1 MDKLRKLLVP
11 LLLLLALSLPVLA
24 GEEPAFDGYIV
35 KLTDSAPRLLAAEER
50 GLLLVET
57 LEEAQSIPAEWVEYV
72 EPNYIITLLEGVEG
86 ETLSDAYYEDQWWMP
101 AIGASAA
108 WNTGLTGAGVTVG
121 FVDSGIRAT
130 HEDLNGANISGMN
143 FYSRDNGTYTSESSG
158 HGTFCAGIVAA
169 QPDNGKGLAGL
180 APGVKIRMYRA
191 FKGME
196 GYELDVANA
205 IYRAAD
211 DGCQVL
217 NLSFGIAQDL
227 PTLREAV
234 EYAAEKG
241 VILVAAVGNDKVQTL
256 MYPAAYDCVIGV
268 GSVEPDLT
276 RSAFS
281 HYNESVFVTA
291 PGGKMVGLGYTAD
304 DSYRMD
310 AEAANNSGTSYA
322 TPVVVAL
329 AALALEADP
338 DLTAAQFADL
348 LKATAADQGDA
359 GYDVYYGWGAVN
371 IPAFV
376 KALPNKL
383 FQRKDGSFACFTQEK
398 SVLLAVRYTAEGKLT
413 QLDYLELDPGL
424 HTLEH
429 TPPEEGI
436 FRLFLLKP
444 GSLAPLCAHL
454 IL

>member
-1 MDKLRKLLVP
+1 MDKLRKWLLP

-35 KLTDSAPRLLAAEER
+35 KLIDSAPRLLAAEDR

-57 LEEAQSIPAEWVEYV
+57 LEDAQAIPAEWVEYV
-72 EPNYIITLLEGVEG
+72 EPNYIITLLGDGEG
-86 ETLSDAYYEDQWWMP
+86 ETLSDTYYADQWWMP

-108 WNTGLTGAGVTVG
+108 REAGLTGAGVTVG
-121 FVDSGIRAT
+121 FVDSGIRAS
-130 HEDLNGANISGMN
+130 HEDLNAENISGMN
-143 FYSRDNGTYTSESSG
+143 FYADNGTYTSESSG

-191 FKGME
+191 FKGTD
-196 GYELDVANA
+196 GYASAVAKA
-205 IYRAAD
+205 ICQAAD

-217 NLSFGIAQDL
+217 NLSFGVNTDIE
-227 PTLREAV
+227 TVREAV

-241 VILVAAVGNDKVQTL
+241 VILVAAVGNDGVTTK

-304 DSYRMD
+304 DSYRLD
-310 AEAANNSGTSYA
+310 AEAVANSGTSYA

-348 LKATAADQGDA
+348 LKTAAVDQGDV
-359 GYDVYYGWGAVN
+359 GYDVYYGWGTVN

-376 KALPNKL
+376 KALPHKL
-383 FQRKDGSFACFTQEK
+383 SQREDGSFACFTQEK
-398 SVLLAVRYTAEGKLT
+398 SVLLAVHYTTEGKLT
-413 QLDYLELDPGL
+413 QLDYLELDPGQ
-424 HTLEH
+424 HTLE
-429 TPPEEGI
+429 PAPSEGV
-436 FRLFLLKP
+436 FRLFLLKR
-444 GSLAPLCAHL
+444 GSLIPLCTHL
-454 IL
+454 EP